1 MFNTQT
7 SKPRFSGLALNLLLC
22 ASSVSI
28 FLGGS
33 EFLAQLKYTPQKLE
47 YTGMFEY
54 DREKVFGLR
63 RNNEGFFHGGHYT
76 TNSQGFRGKEISI
89 EKPENTVRVLV
100 VGDSISFGHGVND
113 NETYPYILEQS
124 LNEDLAGE
132 EEAPAFEVI
141 NTAVPGNSPF
151 QEYHDMKRGL
161 AYDPDIIVLQITLND
176 IVEENAGWIFEDMG
190 MEEGTLENIS
200 RDYIFGRQNMSY
212 LDNTLRQHSALYH
225 LLKDIAVRIRF
236 QDPTGENIAEKA
248 KRKENFTA
256 GLLVDEPEN
265 PEVVEAWGNAL
276 DRLHRIATVAKEK
289 SIPLVLIATPFN
301 FQFSREK
308 EFAYPQQKLGEFAAE
323 ENIYYIDLLDILWQL
338 LAEKIDKE
346 KTANQIIAECR
357 QDGSS
362 LLQDFWE
369 VFFLD
374 YDHPSLTGHGL
385 IASILQPAILTTL
398 HLVAE

>member
-76 TNSQGFRGKEISI
+76 TNSHGFRGKEISI

-113 NETYPYILEQS
+113 NETYPYFLEQS
-124 LNEDLAGE
+124 LNEYLAGE

-141 NTAVPGNSPF
+141 NTSVPGNSPF

-176 IVEENAGWIFEDMG
+176 IIEENAGWILEEMG
-190 MEEGTLENIS
+190 MEEGNLENVS
-200 RDYIFGRQNMSY
+200 RDFVFGKQNMSS
-212 LDNTLRQHSALYH
+212 LDNALRQHSAFYLF
-225 LLKDIAVRIRF
+225 LKDMQTRIQF
-236 QDPTGENIAEKA
+236 QDPTGKNIAEKA
-248 KRKENFTA
+248 KRREKFTA

-265 PEVVEAWGNAL
+265 PEVEDAWKNAL
-276 DRLHRIATVAKEK
+276 SWLHRMIAIAQEQN
-289 SIPLVLIATPFN
+289 IPLILIVTPFN
-301 FQFSREK
+301 FQFSRETELAHPQRK
-308 EFAYPQQKLGEFAAE
+308 LQEFATE
-323 ENIYYIDLLDILWQL
+323 ENIHYI
-338 LAEKIDKE
+338 
-346 KTANQIIAECR
+346 
-357 QDGSS
+357 
-362 LLQDFWE
+362 
-369 VFFLD
+369 
-374 YDHPSLTGHGL
+374 
-385 IASILQPAILTTL
+385 
-398 HLVAE
+398 